1 MCTDTFKM
9 TITLD
14 FKMIYSLFDD
24 NTAAEVVKAIH
35 LYPDYTP
42 NCKKELWNY
51 IESALKQKETIKQ
64 NLKEKAKARWEKTKA
79 TKADESKEEVVTPD
93 VVEDTPEVVEEPKEE
108 PEPYVEPI
116 AVEKMEDVLM
126 QQEETLKEEPKVVEP
141 EVKEEPKVVET
152 PIVEQPKP
160 SPEPLIK
167 KQDVYTYQNTG
178 NPYLYRPVEDAA
190 TPEQKN
196 VDEQWQLFD
205 KAAWEL
211 KDSTNVAQLEQFLL
225 KMDTWWKKFG
235 TMELNPDYN
244 MAHHLIKN
252 RIADLKGIPV

>member
-79 TKADESKEEVVTPD
+79 TKVEEVTPD
-93 VVEDTPEVVEEPKEE
+93 VVEVTTDVVEEAPEVTE
-108 PEPYVEPI
+108 EPYVEPI

-126 QQEETLKEEPKVVEP
+126 QQEETLKEEPKVEEAPEVVEETP
-141 EVKEEPKVVET
+141 EVKEET
-152 PIVEQPKP
+152 PKP

-167 KQDVYTYQNTG
+167 KQEVYTYQNTG
-178 NPYLYRPVEDAA
+178 NPYLYRPVDDAA

>member
-1 MCTDTFKM
+1 MCTKQF
-9 TITLD
+9 INAFNSLTLKD
-14 FKMIYSLFDD
+14 
-24 NTAAEVVKAIH
+24 
-35 LYPDYTP
+35 
-42 NCKKELWNY
+42 
-51 IESALKQKETIKQ
+51 
-64 NLKEKAKARWEKTKA
+64 LKEFIPEDVWESVVDSIDWKGLVLKGASEPNEKVNDRSERMRQAAKARWEKTKA
-79 TKADESKEEVVTPD
+79 TKEVVTPD
-93 VVEDTPEVVEEPKEE
+93 VVKDTTSVLE

-126 QQEETLKEEPKVVEP
+126 QQEETLKEEPKVEETLDVV
-141 EVKEEPKVVET
+141 EVKEET

-160 SPEPLIK
+160 SSEPLIK
-167 KQDVYTYQNTG
+167 KQEVYTYQNTG
-178 NPYLYRPVEDAA
+178 NPYLYRPVEDAV
-190 TPEQKN
+190 TTEQKN

>member
-42 NCKKELWNY
+42 NCKKELWDY

-64 NLKEKAKARWEKTKA
+64 NLKEKAKARWEKTKS
-79 TKADESKEEVVTPD
+79 TKEEEVTNTVVEPKEEVVTP
-93 VVEDTPEVVEEPKEE
+93 EVTEEPKE
-108 PEPYVEPI
+108 EPYVEPI

-126 QQEETLKEEPKVVEP
+126 QQEETLKEDTKV
-141 EVKEEPKVVET
+141 
-152 PIVEQPKP
+152 VEQPKP

-167 KQDVYTYQNTG
+167 KQEVYTYQNTG
-178 NPYLYRPVEDAA
+178 NPYLYRPVEDAD

-252 RIADLKGIPV
+252 RIAELKGIPV

>member
-1 MCTDTFKM
+1 MKEPVIATALSKLLLKLSLSAFKK
-9 TITLD
+9 I
-14 FKMIYSLFDD
+14 S
-24 NTAAEVVKAIH
+24 
-35 LYPDYTP
+35 
-42 NCKKELWNY
+42 
-51 IESALKQKETIKQ
+51 
-64 NLKEKAKARWEKTKA
+64 
-79 TKADESKEEVVTPD
+79 
-93 VVEDTPEVVEEPKEE
+93 
-108 PEPYVEPI
+108 
-116 AVEKMEDVLM
+116 
-126 QQEETLKEEPKVVEP
+126 
-141 EVKEEPKVVET
+141 
-152 PIVEQPKP
+152 

-167 KQDVYTYQNTG
+167 KQEVYTYQNTG
-178 NPYLYRPVEDAA
+178 NPYLYRPVEDAN

>member
-1 MCTDTFKM
+1 MCTKQF
-9 TITLD
+9 INAFNSLTLKD
-14 FKMIYSLFDD
+14 
-24 NTAAEVVKAIH
+24 
-35 LYPDYTP
+35 
-42 NCKKELWNY
+42 
-51 IESALKQKETIKQ
+51 
-64 NLKEKAKARWEKTKA
+64 LKEFIPEDVWESVVDSIDWRGLVLKGTSEPNEKVNDRSERMRQAAKARWEKTKA
-79 TKADESKEEVVTPD
+79 TKSDETTDVVEETPDVVELKEEVVTP
-93 VVEDTPEVVEEPKEE
+93 EVTEEPKEVE
-108 PEPYVEPI
+108 TTTVVEPYVEPI

-126 QQEETLKEEPKVVEP
+126 QQEET
-141 EVKEEPKVVET
+141 PKVVET
-152 PIVEQPKP
+152 PKP

-167 KQDVYTYQNTG
+167 KQEVYTYQNTG
-178 NPYLYRPVEDAA
+178 NPYLYRPVEDAN

-235 TMELNPDYN
+235 TMGLNPDYN

>member
-79 TKADESKEEVVTPD
+79 TKADESKEEVVTPEVVEDTTD
-93 VVEDTPEVVEEPKEE
+93 VVEDTTDVV
-108 PEPYVEPI
+108 EPYVEPI
-116 AVEKMEDVLM
+116 AVEKMEDVLN
-126 QQEETLKEEPKVVEP
+126 QQEETLKDDTKVTAE
-141 EVKEEPKVVET
+141 VVET
-152 PIVEQPKP
+152 PKP
-160 SPEPLIK
+160 TSEPLIK
-167 KQDVYTYQNTG
+167 KQEVYTYQNTG

>member
-79 TKADESKEEVVTPD
+79 TKEEVVTP
-93 VVEDTPEVVEEPKEE
+93 EVTEEPKEVE
-108 PEPYVEPI
+108 TTTVVEPYVEPI
-116 AVEKMEDVLM
+116 AVEKMEDVLT
-126 QQEETLKEEPKVVEP
+126 QQEETLKEEPKV
-141 EVKEEPKVVET
+141 EETPKVVEET
-152 PIVEQPKP
+152 PKP

-167 KQDVYTYQNTG
+167 KQEVYTYQNTG
-178 NPYLYRPVEDAA
+178 NPYLYRPVEDAG

>member
-42 NCKKELWNY
+42 NCKKELWDY

-79 TKADESKEEVVTPD
+79 TKEVVTPDVMEVTPDVVEHKEEVVTP
-93 VVEDTPEVVEEPKEE
+93 EVTEEPKD
-108 PEPYVEPI
+108 EPYVEPI

-126 QQEETLKEEPKVVEP
+126 QQEETPN
-141 EVKEEPKVVET
+141 VVET
-152 PIVEQPKP
+152 PKVEETPKP

-167 KQDVYTYQNTG
+167 KQEVYTYQNTG
-178 NPYLYRPVEDAA
+178 NPYLYRPVEDAN

-205 KAAWEL
+205 KAAWDL
-211 KDSTNVAQLEQFLL
+211 KDSTNVDQLEQFLL

>member
-35 LYPDYTP
+35 LYPNYTP
-42 NCKKELWNY
+42 NCKKELWDY

-79 TKADESKEEVVTPD
+79 TKEEVTPD
-93 VVEDTPEVVEEPKEE
+93 VTEEDKEVETTTVE
-108 PEPYVEPI
+108 EPYVEPI

-126 QQEETLKEEPKVVEP
+126 QQEETLKEDTEVVETP
-141 EVKEEPKVVET
+141 KVKEEPKVVET
-152 PIVEQPKP
+152 PKP
-160 SPEPLIK
+160 SSEPLIK
-167 KQDVYTYQNTG
+167 KQEVYTYQNTG
-178 NPYLYRPVEDAA
+178 NPYLYRPVEDAD

-252 RIADLKGIPV
+252 RIAELKGIPV

>member
-79 TKADESKEEVVTPD
+79 TKADESKEEVVTPE
-93 VVEDTPEVVEEPKEE
+93 VVEDTTDVVE
-108 PEPYVEPI
+108 EPYVEPI

-126 QQEETLKEEPKVVEP
+126 QQEETLKEDTKVTAE
-141 EVKEEPKVVET
+141 VVET
-152 PIVEQPKP
+152 PKP
-160 SPEPLIK
+160 TSEPLIK
-167 KQDVYTYQNTG
+167 KQEVYTYQNTG

-252 RIADLKGIPV
+252 RIAELKGIPV

>member
-1 MCTDTFKM
+1 MCTKQF
-9 TITLD
+9 INAFNSLTLKD
-14 FKMIYSLFDD
+14 
-24 NTAAEVVKAIH
+24 
-35 LYPDYTP
+35 
-42 NCKKELWNY
+42 
-51 IESALKQKETIKQ
+51 
-64 NLKEKAKARWEKTKA
+64 LKEFIPEDVWESVVDSIDWKGLVLKGTSEPNEKVNDRSERMRQAAKARWEKTKA
-79 TKADESKEEVVTPD
+79 TKEVV
-93 VVEDTPEVVEEPKEE
+93 TPEVVEEAKEE
-108 PEPYVEPI
+108 VEEPYVEPI

-126 QQEETLKEEPKVVEP
+126 QQEETLKEEPKVEEAHEVVEATP
-141 EVKEEPKVVET
+141 EVKEE
-152 PIVEQPKP
+152 PKP

-167 KQDVYTYQNTG
+167 KQEVYTYQNTG

>member
-79 TKADESKEEVVTPD
+79 TKADEV
-93 VVEDTPEVVEEPKEE
+93 TPEVTEETPEVTEEPKE
-108 PEPYVEPI
+108 EPYVEPI
-116 AVEKMEDVLM
+116 ADEKMEDVLK
-126 QQEETLKEEPKVVEP
+126 QQEETPKVE
-141 EVKEEPKVVET
+141 EVTTNVVET
-152 PIVEQPKP
+152 PKP

-167 KQDVYTYQNTG
+167 KQEVYTYQNTG
-178 NPYLYRPVEDAA
+178 NPYLYRPVEDAN

-244 MAHHLIKN
+244 MANHLIKN

>member
-1 MCTDTFKM
+1 MCTKQF
-9 TITLD
+9 INAFNSLTLKD
-14 FKMIYSLFDD
+14 
-24 NTAAEVVKAIH
+24 
-35 LYPDYTP
+35 
-42 NCKKELWNY
+42 
-51 IESALKQKETIKQ
+51 
-64 NLKEKAKARWEKTKA
+64 LKEFIPEDVWESVVDSIDWRGLVLKGTSEPNEKVNDRSERMRQAAKARWEKTKA
-79 TKADESKEEVVTPD
+79 TKADEVTTTVVEPKEEVVTP
-93 VVEDTPEVVEEPKEE
+93 EVVEETPDVV
-108 PEPYVEPI
+108 EPYVEPI
-116 AVEKMEDVLM
+116 AVEKMEDVLN

-141 EVKEEPKVVET
+141 EVVET
-152 PIVEQPKP
+152 PKVEQPKP

-167 KQDVYTYQNTG
+167 KQEVYTYQNTG
-178 NPYLYRPVEDAA
+178 NPYLYRPVDDAA

-244 MAHHLIKN
+244 MAHRLIKN

>member
-42 NCKKELWNY
+42 NCKKELWDY

-79 TKADESKEEVVTPD
+79 TKEEVTTT
-93 VVEDTPEVVEEPKEE
+93 VVEDTTVV
-108 PEPYVEPI
+108 EPYVEPI

-126 QQEETLKEEPKVVEP
+126 QQEETLKEDTEVVETP
-141 EVKEEPKVVET
+141 EVKEEPKVVE
-152 PIVEQPKP
+152 QPKP
-160 SPEPLIK
+160 TSEPLIK
-167 KQDVYTYQNTG
+167 KQEVYTYQNTG
-178 NPYLYRPVEDAA
+178 NPYLYRPVEDAD

-211 KDSTNVAQLEQFLL
+211 KDSTNVTQLEQFLL

-252 RIADLKGIPV
+252 RIAELKGIPV

>member
-79 TKADESKEEVVTPD
+79 TKADETPNVVEVTPD
-93 VVEDTPEVVEEPKEE
+93 VVESKE
-108 PEPYVEPI
+108 EPYVEPI
-116 AVEKMEDVLM
+116 AVEKMEDVLN
-126 QQEETLKEEPKVVEP
+126 QQEETLKEDT
-141 EVKEEPKVVET
+141 KVVET
-152 PIVEQPKP
+152 PEVKETPKP

-167 KQDVYTYQNTG
+167 KQEVYTYQNTG
-178 NPYLYRPVEDAA
+178 NPYLYRPVEDAD

>member
-79 TKADESKEEVVTPD
+79 TKEVEEPKEVVTPD
-93 VVEDTPEVVEEPKEE
+93 VVEDTTNVVE

-126 QQEETLKEEPKVVEP
+126 QQEETLKEDTKVEVTHEVVEP
-141 EVKEEPKVVET
+141 
-152 PIVEQPKP
+152 KP
-160 SPEPLIK
+160 TSEPLIK
-167 KQDVYTYQNTG
+167 KQEVYTYQNTG
-178 NPYLYRPVEDAA
+178 NPYLYRPVEDAG

>member
-64 NLKEKAKARWEKTKA
+64 NRKEKAKARWEKTKA
-79 TKADESKEEVVTPD
+79 TKVEEVTPD
-93 VVEDTPEVVEEPKEE
+93 VVEVTTDVVEEAPEVTE
-108 PEPYVEPI
+108 EPYVEPI

-126 QQEETLKEEPKVVEP
+126 QQEETLKEEPKVEEAPEVVEETP
-141 EVKEEPKVVET
+141 EVKEET
-152 PIVEQPKP
+152 PKP

-167 KQDVYTYQNTG
+167 KQEVYTYQNTG
-178 NPYLYRPVEDAA
+178 NPYLYRPVDDAA

>member
-79 TKADESKEEVVTPD
+79 TKEVVTPD
-93 VVEDTPEVVEEPKEE
+93 VVEDTTTVVEEDKEVE
-108 PEPYVEPI
+108 TTTVVEPYVEPI

-126 QQEETLKEEPKVVEP
+126 KQEETLKKDT
-141 EVKEEPKVVET
+141 EVDTKVVET
-152 PIVEQPKP
+152 PKP
-160 SPEPLIK
+160 TSEPLIK
-167 KQDVYTYQNTG
+167 KQEVYTYQNTG
-178 NPYLYRPVEDAA
+178 NPYLYRPVEDAN

>member
-1 MCTDTFKM
+1 MCTKQF
-9 TITLD
+9 INAFNRLTLKD
-14 FKMIYSLFDD
+14 
-24 NTAAEVVKAIH
+24 
-35 LYPDYTP
+35 
-42 NCKKELWNY
+42 
-51 IESALKQKETIKQ
+51 
-64 NLKEKAKARWEKTKA
+64 LKEFIPEDVWESVVDSIDWKGLVLKGSSEPNEKVNDRSERMRQAAKARWEKTKA
-79 TKADESKEEVVTPD
+79 TKEVDETTKVVEPKEEVV
-93 VVEDTPEVVEEPKEE
+93 TPEVVEEPKEE
-108 PEPYVEPI
+108 PEPYMEPI
-116 AVEKMEDVLM
+116 AVEKMEDVLN
-126 QQEETLKEEPKVVEP
+126 QQEETLKEDTKVTPEVVEPKV
-141 EVKEEPKVVET
+141 EVTPKVE
-152 PIVEQPKP
+152 IPKP

-167 KQDVYTYQNTG
+167 KQEVYTYQNTG
-178 NPYLYRPVEDAA
+178 NPYLYRPVEDAD

>member
-42 NCKKELWNY
+42 NCKKELWDY

-79 TKADESKEEVVTPD
+79 TKAEIVTSD
-93 VVEDTPEVVEEPKEE
+93 VVEVTPEVVEDTKEVVE

-116 AVEKMEDVLM
+116 AVEKMEDVLN
-126 QQEETLKEEPKVVEP
+126 QQEETPKVEETLKVE
-141 EVKEEPKVVET
+141 EVTTNVVEDT
-152 PIVEQPKP
+152 PKP
-160 SPEPLIK
+160 TSEPLIK
-167 KQDVYTYQNTG
+167 KQEVYTYQNTG
-178 NPYLYRPVEDAA
+178 NPYLYRPVEDAD

>member
-1 MCTDTFKM
+1 M
-9 TITLD
+9 
-14 FKMIYSLFDD
+14 
-24 NTAAEVVKAIH
+24 
-35 LYPDYTP
+35 
-42 NCKKELWNY
+42 
-51 IESALKQKETIKQ
+51 
-64 NLKEKAKARWEKTKA
+64 
-79 TKADESKEEVVTPD
+79 EEVTTN
-93 VVEDTPEVVEEPKEE
+93 VVEDTH
-108 PEPYVEPI
+108 
-116 AVEKMEDVLM
+116 
-126 QQEETLKEEPKVVEP
+126 
-141 EVKEEPKVVET
+141 
-152 PIVEQPKP
+152 KP
-160 SPEPLIK
+160 TSEPLIK
-167 KQDVYTYQNTG
+167 KQEVYTYQNTG
-178 NPYLYRPVEDAA
+178 NPYLYRPVEDAN

>member
-1 MCTDTFKM
+1 MCTKQF
-9 TITLD
+9 INAFNSLTLKD
-14 FKMIYSLFDD
+14 
-24 NTAAEVVKAIH
+24 
-35 LYPDYTP
+35 
-42 NCKKELWNY
+42 
-51 IESALKQKETIKQ
+51 
-64 NLKEKAKARWEKTKA
+64 LKEFIPEDVWESVVDSIDWKGLVLKGTSEPNEKVNDRSERMRQAAKARWEKTKA
-79 TKADESKEEVVTPD
+79 TKASEPKEEVVTPD
-93 VVEDTPEVVEEPKEE
+93 VVDCTTTVVEDTKEE
-108 PEPYVEPI
+108 VAPYVEPI

-126 QQEETLKEEPKVVEP
+126 QQEETLKEDTKVEDTP
-141 EVKEEPKVVET
+141 EVVET
-152 PIVEQPKP
+152 PKP
-160 SPEPLIK
+160 SSEPLIK
-167 KQDVYTYQNTG
+167 KQEVYTYQNTG
-178 NPYLYRPVEDAA
+178 NPYLYRPVEDAN

>member
-51 IESALKQKETIKQ
+51 IEGALKQKETIKQ

-79 TKADESKEEVVTPD
+79 TKEVDELKEVV
-93 VVEDTPEVVEEPKEE
+93 TPEVVEETTDVVEEAKE
-108 PEPYVEPI
+108 EPYVEPI
-116 AVEKMEDVLM
+116 AVEKMEDVLI
-126 QQEETLKEEPKVVEP
+126 QQEETLKEDTKVEETPKAVEPKA
-141 EVKEEPKVVET
+141 VET
-152 PIVEQPKP
+152 PKP
-160 SPEPLIK
+160 TPEPLIK

-211 KDSTNVAQLEQFLL
+211 RDSTNVAQLEQFLL

>member
-1 MCTDTFKM
+1 MCTKQF
-9 TITLD
+9 INAFNSLTLKD
-14 FKMIYSLFDD
+14 
-24 NTAAEVVKAIH
+24 
-35 LYPDYTP
+35 
-42 NCKKELWNY
+42 
-51 IESALKQKETIKQ
+51 
-64 NLKEKAKARWEKTKA
+64 LKEFIPEDVWESVVDSIDWKGLVLKGTSEPNEKVNDRSERMRQAAKARWEKTKA
-79 TKADESKEEVVTPD
+79 TKEVVTPD
-93 VVEDTPEVVEEPKEE
+93 VVEEAKEEVEETPDVV
-108 PEPYVEPI
+108 EPYVEPI

-126 QQEETLKEEPKVVEP
+126 QQEETLKEDTKEVETP
-141 EVKEEPKVVET
+141 EVKEVTTDVVEVT
-152 PIVEQPKP
+152 PKP

-167 KQDVYTYQNTG
+167 KQEVYTYQNTG
-178 NPYLYRPVEDAA
+178 NPYLYRPVEDAV

-244 MAHHLIKN
+244 MANHLIKN

>member
-79 TKADESKEEVVTPD
+79 TKEVVESKEEVV
-93 VVEDTPEVVEEPKEE
+93 TPEVVEEPKEVETTTVVE
-108 PEPYVEPI
+108 PEPYMEPI
-116 AVEKMEDVLM
+116 AVEKMEDVLN
-126 QQEETLKEEPKVVEP
+126 QQEETLKETPEVVEP
-141 EVKEEPKVVET
+141 EVKEE
-152 PIVEQPKP
+152 PKP

-167 KQDVYTYQNTG
+167 KQEVYTYQNTG
-178 NPYLYRPVEDAA
+178 NPYLYRPVDDAV

-211 KDSTNVAQLEQFLL
+211 KDSTNVTQLEQFLL

>member
-79 TKADESKEEVVTPD
+79 TKADEV
-93 VVEDTPEVVEEPKEE
+93 TPEVVEEVKEVE
-108 PEPYVEPI
+108 TTNVEEPYVEPI
-116 AVEKMEDVLM
+116 AVEKMEDVLT
-126 QQEETLKEEPKVVEP
+126 QQEETLKVEDTPKVVEP
-141 EVKEEPKVVET
+141 EVV
-152 PIVEQPKP
+152 QPKP
-160 SPEPLIK
+160 TSEPLIK
-167 KQDVYTYQNTG
+167 KQEVYTYQNTG
-178 NPYLYRPVEDAA
+178 NPYLYRPVEDAD

-205 KAAWEL
+205 KAAWDL
-211 KDSTNVAQLEQFLL
+211 KDSTNVTQLEQFLL

>member
-42 NCKKELWNY
+42 NCKKELWDY

-79 TKADESKEEVVTPD
+79 TKEEEVTNTVVEPKEEVVTP
-93 VVEDTPEVVEEPKEE
+93 EVTEEPKE
-108 PEPYVEPI
+108 EPYVEPI

-126 QQEETLKEEPKVVEP
+126 QQEETLKEDTKV
-141 EVKEEPKVVET
+141 
-152 PIVEQPKP
+152 VEQPKP

-167 KQDVYTYQNTG
+167 KQEVYTYQNTG
-178 NPYLYRPVEDAA
+178 NPYLYRPVDDAD

-252 RIADLKGIPV
+252 RIAELKGIPV

>member
-79 TKADESKEEVVTPD
+79 TKEVVTPD
-93 VVEDTPEVVEEPKEE
+93 VVEDTTTVVEEDKEVE
-108 PEPYVEPI
+108 TTTVVEPYVEPI

-126 QQEETLKEEPKVVEP
+126 KQEETLKKDT
-141 EVKEEPKVVET
+141 EVDTKVVET
-152 PIVEQPKP
+152 PKP
-160 SPEPLIK
+160 TSEPLIK
-167 KQDVYTYQNTG
+167 KQEVYTYQNTG
-178 NPYLYRPVEDAA
+178 NPYLYRPVEDAN
-190 TPEQKN
+190 TPEQNN

-205 KAAWEL
+205 KAA
-211 KDSTNVAQLEQFLL
+211 
-225 KMDTWWKKFG
+225 
-235 TMELNPDYN
+235 
-244 MAHHLIKN
+244 
-252 RIADLKGIPV
+252 

>member
-42 NCKKELWNY
+42 NCKKELWDY

-79 TKADESKEEVVTPD
+79 TKEEEVTPD
-93 VVEDTPEVVEEPKEE
+93 VVEVTTNVVEPKEVE
-108 PEPYVEPI
+108 TTTVVEPYVEPI
-116 AVEKMEDVLM
+116 AVEKMEDVLT
-126 QQEETLKEEPKVVEP
+126 QQEETLKEET
-141 EVKEEPKVVET
+141 KVVET
-152 PIVEQPKP
+152 PEVVEQPKP
-160 SPEPLIK
+160 TSEPLIK

-178 NPYLYRPVEDAA
+178 NPYLYRPVEDAD

>member
-1 MCTDTFKM
+1 MCTKQF
-9 TITLD
+9 INAFNSLTLKD
-14 FKMIYSLFDD
+14 
-24 NTAAEVVKAIH
+24 
-35 LYPDYTP
+35 
-42 NCKKELWNY
+42 
-51 IESALKQKETIKQ
+51 
-64 NLKEKAKARWEKTKA
+64 LKEFIPEDVWESVVDSIDWKGLVLKGTSEPNEKVNDRSERMRQAAKARWEKTKA
-79 TKADESKEEVVTPD
+79 TKEEEVTTTVVEPKEEVVTPE
-93 VVEDTPEVVEEPKEE
+93 VVEDTKEVETTNVE
-108 PEPYVEPI
+108 EPYVEPI
-116 AVEKMEDVLM
+116 AVEKMEDVLN
-126 QQEETLKEEPKVVEP
+126 QQEETLKEEVTKVDTKVVEP
-141 EVKEEPKVVET
+141 EVEEA
-152 PIVEQPKP
+152 PKP

-167 KQDVYTYQNTG
+167 KQEVYTYQNTG
-178 NPYLYRPVEDAA
+178 NPYLYRPVEDAN

>member
-42 NCKKELWNY
+42 NCKKELWDY
-51 IESALKQKETIKQ
+51 IESSLKQKETIKQ

-79 TKADESKEEVVTPD
+79 TKADEVTTTVVEPKEEVVTPE
-93 VVEDTPEVVEEPKEE
+93 VVEDTTDVEE

-126 QQEETLKEEPKVVEP
+126 QQEETLKEDT
-141 EVKEEPKVVET
+141 KVVET
-152 PIVEQPKP
+152 PEVVDTPKP
-160 SPEPLIK
+160 TSEPLIK
-167 KQDVYTYQNTG
+167 KQEVYTYQNTG

-244 MAHHLIKN
+244 MSHHLIKN

>member
-1 MCTDTFKM
+1 M
-9 TITLD
+9 
-14 FKMIYSLFDD
+14 
-24 NTAAEVVKAIH
+24 
-35 LYPDYTP
+35 
-42 NCKKELWNY
+42 
-51 IESALKQKETIKQ
+51 
-64 NLKEKAKARWEKTKA
+64 
-79 TKADESKEEVVTPD
+79 
-93 VVEDTPEVVEEPKEE
+93 
-108 PEPYVEPI
+108 EPI
-116 AVEKMEDVLM
+116 AVEKMEDVLN
-126 QQEETLKEEPKVVEP
+126 QQEETLKEEPEVVEDTTSVA
-141 EVKEEPKVVET
+141 EVKEET

-167 KQDVYTYQNTG
+167 KQEVYTYQNTG
-178 NPYLYRPVEDAA
+178 NPYLYRPVEDAN

>member
-42 NCKKELWNY
+42 NCKKELWDY

-79 TKADESKEEVVTPD
+79 TKEEEVTNTVVEPKEEVVTP
-93 VVEDTPEVVEEPKEE
+93 EVTEEPKE
-108 PEPYVEPI
+108 EPYVEPI

-126 QQEETLKEEPKVVEP
+126 QQEETLKEDTKV
-141 EVKEEPKVVET
+141 
-152 PIVEQPKP
+152 VEQPKP
-160 SPEPLIK
+160 TSEPLIK
-167 KQDVYTYQNTG
+167 KQGVYTYQNTG
-178 NPYLYRPVEDAA
+178 NPYLYRPVEDAD

-252 RIADLKGIPV
+252 RIAELKGIPV

>member
-79 TKADESKEEVVTPD
+79 TKEEEVTTT
-93 VVEDTPEVVEEPKEE
+93 VVKEDKEVDTTTVV
-108 PEPYVEPI
+108 EPYVEPI

-126 QQEETLKEEPKVVEP
+126 QQEETLKEDTKV
-141 EVKEEPKVVET
+141 
-152 PIVEQPKP
+152 VEQPKP

-167 KQDVYTYQNTG
+167 KQEVYTYQNTG
-178 NPYLYRPVEDAA
+178 NPYLYRPVDDAD

-252 RIADLKGIPV
+252 RIAELKGIPV

>member
-1 MCTDTFKM
+1 MCTKQF
-9 TITLD
+9 INAFNSLTLKD
-14 FKMIYSLFDD
+14 
-24 NTAAEVVKAIH
+24 
-35 LYPDYTP
+35 
-42 NCKKELWNY
+42 
-51 IESALKQKETIKQ
+51 
-64 NLKEKAKARWEKTKA
+64 LKEFIPEDVWESVVDSIDWKGLVLKGTSEPDEKVNDRSERMRQAAKARWEKTKA
-79 TKADESKEEVVTPD
+79 TKADEVTTTVV
-93 VVEDTPEVVEEPKEE
+93 E

-126 QQEETLKEEPKVVEP
+126 QQEETLKEEPEVKGTTKVEETPKVEEVTTSVVE
-141 EVKEEPKVVET
+141 E
-152 PIVEQPKP
+152 PKP

-167 KQDVYTYQNTG
+167 KQEVYTYQNTG
-178 NPYLYRPVEDAA
+178 NPYLYRPVEDAN

-244 MAHHLIKN
+244 MTHHLIKN

>member
-1 MCTDTFKM
+1 MCTKQF
-9 TITLD
+9 INAFNSLTLKD
-14 FKMIYSLFDD
+14 
-24 NTAAEVVKAIH
+24 
-35 LYPDYTP
+35 
-42 NCKKELWNY
+42 
-51 IESALKQKETIKQ
+51 
-64 NLKEKAKARWEKTKA
+64 LKEFIPEDVWESVVDSIDWRGLVLKGTSEPNEKVNDRSERMRQAAKARWEKTKA
-79 TKADESKEEVVTPD
+79 TKEVVEVTPD
-93 VVEDTPEVVEEPKEE
+93 VVEAKE
-108 PEPYVEPI
+108 EPYVEPI

-126 QQEETLKEEPKVVEP
+126 QQEETLKEEPKV
-141 EVKEEPKVVET
+141 EEAPKVVEAT
-152 PIVEQPKP
+152 PEVVEQPKP

-167 KQDVYTYQNTG
+167 KQEVCTYQNTG
-178 NPYLYRPVEDAA
+178 NPYLYRPVEDAN

>member
-42 NCKKELWNY
+42 NCKKELWDY
-51 IESALKQKETIKQ
+51 IESTLKQKETIKQ

-79 TKADESKEEVVTPD
+79 TKVEVTPE
-93 VVEDTPEVVEEPKEE
+93 VVEDTTRVVEEPKEE

-126 QQEETLKEEPKVVEP
+126 QQEETLKEDTKVTP
-141 EVKEEPKVVET
+141 EVKEVTTDVKEDTTNVVE
-152 PIVEQPKP
+152 PKP

-211 KDSTNVAQLEQFLL
+211 KDSTNVTQLEQFLL

-244 MAHHLIKN
+244 MTHHLIKN

>member
-79 TKADESKEEVVTPD
+79 TKAEV
-93 VVEDTPEVVEEPKEE
+93 TPEVVEETTDVAEVTPEVVEDTKE
-108 PEPYVEPI
+108 EPYVEPI
-116 AVEKMEDVLM
+116 AVEKMEDVLN
-126 QQEETLKEEPKVVEP
+126 QQEETPKVMEP
-141 EVKEEPKVVET
+141 EVKEET
-152 PIVEQPKP
+152 PKP

-167 KQDVYTYQNTG
+167 KQEVYTYQNTG

>member
-42 NCKKELWNY
+42 NCKKELWDY

-79 TKADESKEEVVTPD
+79 TKEEVVTPD
-93 VVEDTPEVVEEPKEE
+93 VVEAKEVETTTVV
-108 PEPYVEPI
+108 EPYVEPV

-126 QQEETLKEEPKVVEP
+126 QQEETLKVVEP
-141 EVKEEPKVVET
+141 EVKEETPKH
-152 PIVEQPKP
+152 

-167 KQDVYTYQNTG
+167 KQEVYTYQNTG
-178 NPYLYRPVEDAA
+178 NPYLYRPVEDAD

>member
-79 TKADESKEEVVTPD
+79 TKADEV
-93 VVEDTPEVVEEPKEE
+93 TPEVTEETPEVTEEPKE
-108 PEPYVEPI
+108 EPYVEPI
-116 AVEKMEDVLM
+116 ADEKMEDVLK
-126 QQEETLKEEPKVVEP
+126 QQEETPKVVEP
-141 EVKEEPKVVET
+141 EVKEET
-152 PIVEQPKP
+152 TKP

-167 KQDVYTYQNTG
+167 KQEVYTYQNTG
-178 NPYLYRPVEDAA
+178 NPYLYRPVEDAN

-244 MAHHLIKN
+244 MANHLIKN